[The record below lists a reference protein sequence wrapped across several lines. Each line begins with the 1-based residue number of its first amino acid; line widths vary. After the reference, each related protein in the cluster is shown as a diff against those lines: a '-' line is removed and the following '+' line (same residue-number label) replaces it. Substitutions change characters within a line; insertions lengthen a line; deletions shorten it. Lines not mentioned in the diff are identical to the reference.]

1 MIKNVS
7 VVFVVWA
14 TLSLLLFSFV
24 GKDTP
29 TEGLSIGDKAPEFN
43 ICGEKQLINLK
54 DLQGKYVLLSF
65 WASYD
70 AQSRMQNA
78 TLNNAVKKVSNVE
91 MVSVSFDEYK
101 SVFTET
107 IKQDQISTSKCFV
120 ELNGQESELYKTYR
134 LKKGFKNYLLD
145 ENGVIIAKDIKASE
159 LSSYLN

>member
-1 MIKNVS
+1 
-7 VVFVVWA
+7 
-14 TLSLLLFSFV
+14 
-24 GKDTP
+24 
-29 TEGLSIGDKAPEFN
+29 
-43 ICGEKQLINLK
+43 
-54 DLQGKYVLLSF
+54 
-65 WASYD
+65 
-70 AQSRMQNA
+70 MQNA
-78 TLNNAVKKVSNVE
+78 TLSNAVKKAGNVE

-120 ELNGQESELYKTYR
+120 ELKGQESELYKTYR